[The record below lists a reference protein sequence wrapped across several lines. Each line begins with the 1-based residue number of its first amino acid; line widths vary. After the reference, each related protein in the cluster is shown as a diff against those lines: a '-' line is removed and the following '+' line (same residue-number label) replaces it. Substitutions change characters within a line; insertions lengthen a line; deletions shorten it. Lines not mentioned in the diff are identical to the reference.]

1 MDHPEGSTRSTRL
14 LLDLRGVRFDIER
27 ETLMNLPESILLC
40 LFPNGLL
47 LSDPEG
53 DESGGEPD
61 DEQVYFV
68 DFDARCLEFVLAF
81 FRHAQDYFYGTETTR
96 GVYGGFDPAPQLV
109 EYGTDPITGATMSGY
124 GHPFHFPLFYKQ
136 AVIVLR
142 EELEFYTIPPRT
154 LPSARAAP
162 GAPENALPHATP
174 AFATLREICGDT
186 LLQRRKVFSA
196 LQRNVNKESNVAEQ
210 HLIDML
216 CMSGFDPEDNWGYR
230 AREPGRSCITSTA
243 LVLLKTGIT
252 HEAPADAR
260 APPEPPSGVTREAP
274 PPPPADPGEWVYDE
288 HGSAVRVNQQ
298 QLNTAQKLLLF
309 WRKPARK
316 CWWDN
321 MDLVV
326 PAAVLGAGTPQAPRN
341 VYAPVSRAAMTRTE
355 RELLDRG
362 AGRIARV
369 WARRVWTL
377 EVGLVRHGFMR
388 MLT

>member
-162 GAPENALPHATP
+162 GAPEL
-174 AFATLREICGDT
+174 
-186 LLQRRKVFSA
+186 S
-196 LQRNVNKESNVAEQ
+196 
-210 HLIDML
+210 LIH
-216 CMSGFDPEDNWGYR
+216 
-230 AREPGRSCITSTA
+230 I
-243 LVLLKTGIT
+243 
-252 HEAPADAR
+252 
-260 APPEPPSGVTREAP
+260 
-274 PPPPADPGEWVYDE
+274 
-288 HGSAVRVNQQ
+288 
-298 QLNTAQKLLLF
+298 
-309 WRKPARK
+309 
-316 CWWDN
+316 
-321 MDLVV
+321 
-326 PAAVLGAGTPQAPRN
+326 
-341 VYAPVSRAAMTRTE
+341 
-355 RELLDRG
+355 
-362 AGRIARV
+362 
-369 WARRVWTL
+369 
-377 EVGLVRHGFMR
+377 
-388 MLT
+388 